1 MVKKINKQTHFNGHT
16 HGEKH
21 NIFKVQNNG
30 LFVNYR
36 LGLLF

>member
-1 MVKKINKQTHFNGHT
+1 MVKKNKQTHFNGYAHR
-16 HGEKH
+16 EKH
-21 NIFKVQNNG
+21 KIFKVQNNG